1 MKRKIDVVKISLY
14 MLILLILASWLY
26 IFIVDGASL
35 LDLFTVKNATY
46 AKKFIGG
53 LLGIGEESPA
63 FLNKDLWKN
72 ALQMSFE
79 TFIMSILAI
88 GFATLGMLITV
99 IPASRNVA
107 NGSLTLKKKWYSYL
121 LYYLLRGLYI
131 FSRSVPELLWA
142 MIIVFMLKPGI
153 LPGALALAIH
163 NFGILG
169 KLCSEVIEDMK
180 TKPIMNLS
188 SCGASE
194 SQLFL
199 YGIIPSVM
207 DKFLTYILYRWEV
220 IIRTSIVVGFVGA
233 GGLGQEFKLAM
244 SFFKYSEITL
254 YLICYIGLVYLADAV
269 SNISRKFIK

>member
-1 MKRKIDVVKISLY
+1 MKGKIDVIKVSIY
-14 MLILLILASWLY
+14 MLIFLILTSWLY

-35 LDLFTVKNATY
+35 LDLFTVKNVTY

-53 LLGIGEESPA
+53 LLGIGEELPA

-72 ALQMSFE
+72 ALNMSFE
-79 TFIMSILAI
+79 TFMMSILAI
-88 GFATLGMLITV
+88 GFATIGMLITV

-107 NGSLTLKKKWYSYL
+107 NGSLTLKKKWYGYPLCYL
-121 LYYLLRGLYI
+121 FHGLYI

-142 MIIVFMLKPGI
+142 MIMVFMLKPGI

-169 KLCSEVIEDMK
+169 KLCSEVMEDMK
-180 TKPIMNLS
+180 TESIMNLS

-207 DKFLTYILYRWEV
+207 GKFLTYILYRWEV